1 MWQYL
6 FAADLYNSAAPAA
19 ISLGVENFASVS
31 GAYRTLTSPPPAGT
45 VVPPQFIH
53 GAMPMKGVILA
64 GGLGTRLHPLT
75 KITNKHLL
83 PVYSKPMI
91 YYPIECLVRAG
102 ITDIMIV
109 TGGNSAGDFIRLLEN
124 GEEFGL
130 QRLHYA
136 YQKGEG
142 GIAAA
147 LALAR
152 GFVEDDKVCV
162 VLGDNILERTIR
174 KAAETFE
181 RQLTGAKVFLK
192 EVANPE
198 SYGIADIE
206 GKRIVRITEKPKK
219 PRSNLAVIGVYMYGP
234 DVFDVLPRLRPSA
247 RGELEITDVNN
258 HYIAEGTMTYEI
270 VEGWWADAGESVDS
284 WVEAT
289 QLVATSGAN
298 IGE

>member
-1 MWQYL
+1 
-6 FAADLYNSAAPAA
+6 
-19 ISLGVENFASVS
+19 
-31 GAYRTLTSPPPAGT
+31 
-45 VVPPQFIH
+45 
-53 GAMPMKGVILA
+53 MKGVILA

-130 QRLHYA
+130 SRLHYA

-152 GFVEDDKVCV
+152 GFVEQEKVCV
-162 VLGDNILERTIR
+162 VLGDNILERGIR
-174 KAAETFE
+174 KAVRDFE
-181 RQLTGAKVFLK
+181 RQKTGAKVFLK
-192 EVANPE
+192 AVDNPHA
-198 SYGIADIE
+198 YGIAE
-206 GKRIVRITEKPKK
+206 VKGKRIVRIVEKPKTPK
-219 PRSNLAVIGVYMYGP
+219 SNLAVIGVYMYGP
-234 DVFDVLPRLRPSA
+234 DVFEVIPALKPSA

-258 HYIAEGTMTYEI
+258 HYVNAGTMTCEI
-270 VEGWWADAGESVDS
+270 IEGWWADAGESIDS
-284 WVEAT
+284 WIEANR
-289 QLVATSGAN
+289 LVATGGAN
-298 IGE
+298 KTA

>member
-1 MWQYL
+1 
-6 FAADLYNSAAPAA
+6 
-19 ISLGVENFASVS
+19 
-31 GAYRTLTSPPPAGT
+31 
-45 VVPPQFIH
+45 
-53 GAMPMKGVILA
+53 MKGVILA
-64 GGLGTRLHPLT
+64 GGLGTRLQPLT

-130 QRLHYA
+130 RRLHYA

-152 GFVEDDKVCV
+152 DFVEDEKVCV

-174 KAAETFE
+174 TAAETFE
-181 RQLTGAKVFLK
+181 RQKAGAKVFLK
-192 EVANPE
+192 EVPNPE

-206 GKRIVRITEKPKK
+206 GKRIVRITEKPRK
-219 PRSNLAVIGVYMYGP
+219 PKSNLAVIGVYMYGP
-234 DVFDVLPRLRPSA
+234 DVFEVLPALKPSA

-258 HYIAEGTMTYEI
+258 HYVAAGTMTYDI
-270 VEGWWADAGESVDS
+270 VDGWWADAGESVDS
-284 WVEAT
+284 WVEAIR
-289 QLVATSGAN
+289 LVATGGAN
-298 IGE
+298 KM

>member
-1 MWQYL
+1 
-6 FAADLYNSAAPAA
+6 
-19 ISLGVENFASVS
+19 
-31 GAYRTLTSPPPAGT
+31 
-45 VVPPQFIH
+45 
-53 GAMPMKGVILA
+53 MKGVILA
-64 GGLGTRLHPLT
+64 GGLGTRLQPLT

-147 LALAR
+147 LAR
-152 GFVEDDKVCV
+152 GFVEDEKVCV

-174 KAAETFE
+174 KAVRNFE
-181 RQLTGAKVFLK
+181 RQKAGAKVFLK
-192 EVANPE
+192 EVENPQ

-206 GKRIVRITEKPKK
+206 GKRITRITEKPKK
-219 PRSNLAVIGVYMYGP
+219 PKSNLAVIGVYMYGP
-234 DVFDVLPRLRPSA
+234 DVFEVLPALKPSA

-258 HYIAEGTMTYEI
+258 HYVAAGTMTYDI

-284 WVEAT
+284 WVDAT
-289 QLVATSGAN
+289 RLVAESGAN
-298 IGE
+298 KVE

>member
-1 MWQYL
+1 
-6 FAADLYNSAAPAA
+6 
-19 ISLGVENFASVS
+19 
-31 GAYRTLTSPPPAGT
+31 
-45 VVPPQFIH
+45 
-53 GAMPMKGVILA
+53 MKGVILA

-147 LALAR
+147 LALAH
-152 GFVEDDKVCV
+152 GFVEDEKVCV

-174 KAAETFE
+174 KAVRDFE
-181 RQLTGAKVFLK
+181 RQKAGAKVFLK
-192 EVANPE
+192 EVANPQ

-206 GKRIVRITEKPKK
+206 GKRITRITEKPKK
-219 PRSNLAVIGVYMYGP
+219 PKSNLAVIGVYMYGP
-234 DVFDVLPRLRPSA
+234 DVFEVLPKLKPSA

-258 HYIAEGTMTYEI
+258 HYVAAGTMTYDI

-284 WVEAT
+284 WVDAT
-289 QLVATSGAN
+289 QLVAKSGAN
-298 IGE
+298 KAG

>member
-1 MWQYL
+1 
-6 FAADLYNSAAPAA
+6 
-19 ISLGVENFASVS
+19 
-31 GAYRTLTSPPPAGT
+31 
-45 VVPPQFIH
+45 
-53 GAMPMKGVILA
+53 MKGVILA
-64 GGLGTRLHPLT
+64 GGLGTRLYPLT

-152 GFVEDDKVCV
+152 GFVENQKVCV
-162 VLGDNILERTIR
+162 VLGDNILQYSIR
-174 KAAETFE
+174 KAVRDFE
-181 RQLTGAKVFLK
+181 RQKTGAKVFLK
-192 EVANPE
+192 AVDNPHA
-198 SYGIADIE
+198 YGIAE
-206 GKRIVRITEKPKK
+206 VKGKRIVRIVEKPKTPK
-219 PRSNLAVIGVYMYGP
+219 SNLAVIGVYMYGP
-234 DVFDVLPRLRPSA
+234 DVFEVIPRLKPSA

-258 HYIAEGTMTYEI
+258 HYAAAGTMTYEL
-270 VEGWWADAGESVDS
+270 VEGWWADAGESIDS
-284 WVEAT
+284 WIEANR
-289 QLVATSGAN
+289 LVATGGAN
-298 IGE
+298 KTA

>member
-1 MWQYL
+1 
-6 FAADLYNSAAPAA
+6 
-19 ISLGVENFASVS
+19 
-31 GAYRTLTSPPPAGT
+31 
-45 VVPPQFIH
+45 
-53 GAMPMKGVILA
+53 MKGVILA
-64 GGLGTRLHPLT
+64 GGLGTRLYPLT

-102 ITDIMIV
+102 IADIMIV

-152 GFVEDDKVCV
+152 GFAEDEKVCV
-162 VLGDNILERTIR
+162 VLGDNILERSIR
-174 KAAETFE
+174 KAVQTFE
-181 RQLTGAKVFLK
+181 RQESGAKVFLK
-192 EVANPE
+192 EVPNPE
-198 SYGIADIE
+198 SYGIADVE
-206 GKRIVRITEKPKK
+206 GRRITRITEKPKSPK
-219 PRSNLAVIGVYMYGP
+219 SNLAVIGVYMYGP
-234 DVFDVLPRLRPSA
+234 DVFEVIPHLAPSA

-258 HYIAEGTMTYEI
+258 HYVAAGTMTYDV

-289 QLVATSGAN
+289 RLVAASGAN
-298 IGE
+298 NVA

>member
-1 MWQYL
+1 
-6 FAADLYNSAAPAA
+6 
-19 ISLGVENFASVS
+19 
-31 GAYRTLTSPPPAGT
+31 
-45 VVPPQFIH
+45 
-53 GAMPMKGVILA
+53 MKGVILA

-192 EVANPE
+192 EVPNPE

-234 DVFDVLPRLRPSA
+234 DVFDVLPRLKPSA

-258 HYIAEGTMTYEI
+258 HYVAEGTMTYEI